1 MKKTLFIMLALTMG
15 LGAVAQE
22 TDELDF
28 FKLSAYETDNQK
40 FSVDIL
46 SHLGVGFNIMA
57 TEDFYPSGG
66 LDFFINIAD
75 LSFRPSP
82 RFGVKAGID
91 FFGQEFS
98 SQTDIFLRDRGGNIF
113 VANPMGQELVLENYD
128 SLRSAITTLGFSA
141 PILLKGYFG
150 RFVVGVGANLQFN
163 AWGSTDY
170 ETVYRRDSPS
180 VYQRATSY
188 VRMRKAKVTPFTYS
202 LMATL
207 SYREFLSFYLRYYPS
222 AYSIVP
228 QHAVSPQFGLMT
240 VGVALGF

>member
-22 TDELDF
+22 TDELDA
-28 FKLSAYETDNQK
+28 FKISAYETDNQK

-46 SHLGVGFNIMA
+46 SHLGFGYNIVA
-57 TEDFYPSGG
+57 TEDFYPTGG

-75 LSFRPSP
+75 LSFRPS
-82 RFGVKAGID
+82 RYFGVKAGID

-98 SQTDIFLRDRGGNIF
+98 SQTDIFLRDQGGNIF
-113 VANPMGQELVLENYD
+113 VTSPVGQELVLQNYD
-128 SLRSAITTLGFSA
+128 SLRSAINTLGFSA

-150 RFVVGVGANLQFN
+150 HFVLGVGANLQFN
-163 AWGSTDY
+163 VWGNTDY
-170 ETVYRRDSPS
+170 ETMFRRDSRGI
-180 VYQRATSY
+180 YQRANSY

-207 SYREFLSFYLRYYPS
+207 SYREFVSLYFRYYPS

-228 QHAVSPQFGLMT
+228 QHTGSPQFGLMT